1 MNSVFSTE
9 TVLQQ
14 CKSLSELSGRKAQL
28 LNEIQTI
35 DKQLVA
41 LFEFPKATKA
51 TKAKKSS
58 RSRTTSKVAVS
69 TAKRKGPK
77 KGTKFGPRKKNKWS
91 SLKECVKEVLAI
103 GPKEGMTAAQIC
115 EAVVVAG
122 YKTSSANMA
131 GNVYQALHSL
141 ANKEG
146 HLSKNKK
153 SYILRKQQS
162 KVA

>member
-14 CKSLSELSGRKAQL
+14 CESLSELSGRKAQL

-35 DKQLVA
+35 DEQLVA
-41 LFEFPKATKA
+41 LFEFPKAKKA
-51 TKAKKSS
+51 TKAVRLKKSKG
-58 RSRTTSKVAVS
+58 SKAVVQ

-77 KGTKFGPRKKNKWS
+77 KGTKFGPRQKNKWP
-91 SLKECVKEVLAI
+91 SLKECVKEVLAA
-103 GPKEGMTAAQIC
+103 GPNEGMTAAQIC
-115 EAVVVAG
+115 EAVVAAG

-153 SYILRKQQS
+153 SYILRKQP

>member
-14 CKSLSELSGRKAQL
+14 CESLSELSGRKAQL

-35 DKQLVA
+35 DKQLIA

-58 RSRTTSKVAVS
+58 KSKISKVAVS

-77 KGTKFGPRKKNKWS
+77 KGTKFGPRKKNKWA
-91 SLKECVKEVLAI
+91 SLKECVKEVLAN

-115 EAVVVAG
+115 EAVVAVG

>member
-14 CKSLSELSGRKAQL
+14 CESLSELSGRKAQL

-35 DKQLVA
+35 DKELIA

-51 TKAKKSS
+51 TKAKKS
-58 RSRTTSKVAVS
+58 SKVAVS

-91 SLKECVKEVLAI
+91 SLKECVKEVLAN
-103 GPKEGMTAAQIC
+103 GPKEGMIASQIC
-115 EAVVVAG
+115 EAVIAAG

-153 SYILRKQQS
+153 SYLLRKQP

>member
-14 CKSLSELSGRKAQL
+14 CESLSLLSGRKAQL

-35 DKQLVA
+35 DEQLVA
-41 LFEFPKATKA
+41 LFEFPKAKA
-51 TKAKKSS
+51 TRTNKASKSK
-58 RSRTTSKVAVS
+58 TSKAAVT

-91 SLKECVKEVLAI
+91 SLKECVKEVLAN

-115 EAVVVAG
+115 EAVVAAG
-122 YKTSSANMA
+122 YKSTSPKMA

-141 ANKEG
+141 TNKEG
-146 HLSKNKK
+146 HLSKDKK
-153 SYILRKQQS
+153 SYILRKQS

>member
-14 CKSLSELSGRKAQL
+14 CESLSELSGRKAQL
-28 LNEIQTI
+28 INEIQTI
-35 DKQLVA
+35 DKQLIA
-41 LFEFPKATKA
+41 LFEFPKVTKA

-58 RSRTTSKVAVS
+58 KSRISKVAVS
-69 TAKRKGPK
+69 TAKRGPK
-77 KGTKFGPRKKNKWS
+77 KGTKFGKRQKNKWS
-91 SLKECVKEVLAI
+91 SLKECVKEVLAS

-115 EAVVVAG
+115 EAVVAAG
-122 YKTSSANMA
+122 YKTSSANMV

-153 SYILRKQQS
+153 SYILRKQS

>member
-14 CKSLSELSGRKAQL
+14 CESLSELSGRKAQL

-35 DKQLVA
+35 DEQLIA
-41 LFEFPKATKA
+41 LFEFPKAKTTK
-51 TKAKKSS
+51 TKKASKSS
-58 RSRTTSKVAVS
+58 ISKVAVS

-77 KGTKFGPRKKNKWS
+77 KGTKFGPRKKNKWA
-91 SLKECVKEVLAI
+91 SLKECVKEVLAN

-115 EAVVVAG
+115 EAVVAAG

-153 SYILRKQQS
+153 SYILRKQS

>member
-14 CKSLSELSGRKAQL
+14 CESLSELSGRKAQL

-35 DKQLVA
+35 DKELIA
-41 LFEFPKATKA
+41 LFEFPKAKT
-51 TKAKKSS
+51 TRSKKSK
-58 RSRTTSKVAVS
+58 TVGKVVA

-77 KGTKFGPRKKNKWS
+77 KGTKFGPRQKNKWA
-91 SLKECVKEVLAI
+91 SLKECVKEVLAN

-115 EAVVVAG
+115 EAVVAAG

-146 HLSKNKK
+146 HLDKNKK
-153 SYILRKQQS
+153 SYVLRKQQS